1 MEWWILLRQKH
12 SLRRKLWRAGWRT
25 GCWNGGWEMVAS
37 LMLDG
42 GEVQDQGAGQG
53 EPAFA
58 RICVAARSG
67 ETVRT
72 VEP

>member
-1 MEWWILLRQKH
+1 MEGGMEDRLVEWWM
-12 SLRRKLWRAGWRT
+12 GD
-25 GCWNGGWEMVAS
+25 GCQLDAWMVA
-37 LMLDG
+37 G
-42 GEVQDQGAGQG
+42 CRTRAAGQG

-58 RICVAARSG
+58 RSCVAARSG